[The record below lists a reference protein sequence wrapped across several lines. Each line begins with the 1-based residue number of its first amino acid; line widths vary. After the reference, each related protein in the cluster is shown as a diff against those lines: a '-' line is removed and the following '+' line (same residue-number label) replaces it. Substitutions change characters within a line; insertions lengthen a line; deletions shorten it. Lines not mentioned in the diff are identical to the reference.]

1 MRTII
6 VIAFVIATTIV
17 GINIIKGFTNTI
29 ESHTKRIE
37 RVAGY

>member
-17 GINIIKGFTNTI
+17 GINMIKNFADTVKDHNQ
-29 ESHTKRIE
+29 RIE
-37 RVAGY
+37 RVSGY

>member
-6 VIAFVIATTIV
+6 VIAFVIACAYV
-17 GINIIKGFTNTI
+17 GINIIEGFADTVKN
-29 ESHTKRIE
+29 HNQRIE

>member
-17 GINIIKGFTNTI
+17 GINIIKGFTDTVKN
-29 ESHTKRIE
+29 HNQRIE
-37 RVAGY
+37 RITGY

>member
-17 GINIIKGFTNTI
+17 GINMIKDFTNTI
-29 ESHTKRIE
+29 ENHNQRIE

>member
-17 GINIIKGFTNTI
+17 GINIINGFTDTVKN
-29 ESHTKRIE
+29 HNQRIE

>member
-6 VIAFVIATTIV
+6 VIVFVISCAYV
-17 GINIIKGFTNTI
+17 GINMIKGFADTMEN
-29 ESHTKRIE
+29 HNQRIE

>member
-17 GINIIKGFTNTI
+17 GINIIKDFANTMKN
-29 ESHTKRIE
+29 HTQRIE
-37 RVAGY
+37 RVSGY

>member
-17 GINIIKGFTNTI
+17 GINIIKNFTDTVEN
-29 ESHTKRIE
+29 HTQRIE
-37 RVAGY
+37 RAAGY

>member
-17 GINIIKGFTNTI
+17 GINMIKDFTNTVKEHNQRI
-29 ESHTKRIE
+29 ES
-37 RVAGY
+37 VAGY

>member
-17 GINIIKGFTNTI
+17 GINIIKGFTDTVKN
-29 ESHTKRIE
+29 HTQRIE